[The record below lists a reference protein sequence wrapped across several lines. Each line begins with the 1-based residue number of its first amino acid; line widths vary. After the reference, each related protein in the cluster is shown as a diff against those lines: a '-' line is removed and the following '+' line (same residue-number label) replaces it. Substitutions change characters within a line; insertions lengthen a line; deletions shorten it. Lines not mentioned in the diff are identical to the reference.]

1 MQAPAGDAARA
12 RATPPT
18 TAPDT
23 TPDTTP
29 PTAPD
34 TTPPTDPDAAPP
46 TAPDT
51 IALTDPD
58 PGPGTA
64 ADAAP
69 PTAAD
74 AAPGVGQSS
83 APGTV
88 SGAAPSTDP
97 DTGAGT
103 APDAGQSTAP
113 DAVSGTAPD
122 VGQSS
127 APDAGPGTVLDV
139 TAPAAPDTA
148 SGTAPDAASGTA
160 SDAAPPLDPDAG
172 PGTAPDAGLVA
183 VAKSGGR
190 CPVRPA
196 PAIRTRG
203 LVKSYPGP
211 DGSTT
216 DAVRGLDLEV
226 FQGET
231 YAFLGP
237 NGAGKSTTLALL
249 CALARPTAGQAMVA
263 GADVLER
270 PDQVRRRVGM
280 LFQHSALD
288 PDLTAEQN
296 LHIHARLYGLRRR
309 HARLR
314 VTEMLETVA
323 LADRRRSLVRT
334 LSGGMRRRLELARGL
349 LHAPQVLFLDEP
361 TTGLDPH
368 ARAQVWQHLRA
379 LRDRHGSTLFITTHY
394 LEEAE
399 HCDRLGILDQGR
411 LVAEGTP
418 HALKAEIGEDR
429 VVLHTGDDAAAR
441 QVVSQAVSQA
451 ADRTADRTAVGGAA
465 GRAGPPGPAVTLEAG
480 GLSLRLPD
488 GSAWIPRLCAA
499 LADRGI
505 AVHAA
510 SATPPMLDDV
520 FFHHT
525 GRSIHAP
532 RSHPAP
538 GTTIPAATQE
548 AP

>member
-1 MQAPAGDAARA
+1 M
-12 RATPPT
+12 
-18 TAPDT
+18 
-23 TPDTTP
+23 
-29 PTAPD
+29 
-34 TTPPTDPDAAPP
+34 
-46 TAPDT
+46 
-51 IALTDPD
+51 
-58 PGPGTA
+58 
-64 ADAAP
+64 
-69 PTAAD
+69 
-74 AAPGVGQSS
+74 
-83 APGTV
+83 
-88 SGAAPSTDP
+88 
-97 DTGAGT
+97 
-103 APDAGQSTAP
+103 
-113 DAVSGTAPD
+113 
-122 VGQSS
+122 
-127 APDAGPGTVLDV
+127 
-139 TAPAAPDTA
+139 
-148 SGTAPDAASGTA
+148 
-160 SDAAPPLDPDAG
+160 
-172 PGTAPDAGLVA
+172 
-183 VAKSGGR
+183 
-190 CPVRPA
+190 
-196 PAIRTRG
+196 RTRA
-203 LVKSYPGP
+203 LVKSYAGP
-211 DGSTT
+211 DGSITH
-216 DAVRGLDLEV
+216 AVRGLDLEV

-249 CALARPTAGQAMVA
+249 CALARPTAGQATVA
-263 GADVLER
+263 GADVLSR

-323 LADRRRSLVRT
+323 LADRRQSLVRT

-379 LRDRHGSTLFITTHY
+379 LRDRHGSTLFVTTHY

-399 HCDRLGILDQGR
+399 HCDRLGILDHGR

-441 QVVSQAVSQA
+441 QVVRHTVS
-451 ADRTADRTAVGGAA
+451 RTGHRSAGGAA
-465 GRAGPPGPAVTLEAG
+465 GRAAAPGPAVTLDTD

-510 SATPPMLDDV
+510 SATPPTLDDV

-525 GRSIHAP
+525 GRSIHTP
-532 RSHPAP
+532 HPHPAP
-538 GTTIPAATQE
+538 SATTPTAAQE

>member
-1 MQAPAGDAARA
+1 M
-12 RATPPT
+12 
-18 TAPDT
+18 
-23 TPDTTP
+23 
-29 PTAPD
+29 
-34 TTPPTDPDAAPP
+34 
-46 TAPDT
+46 
-51 IALTDPD
+51 
-58 PGPGTA
+58 
-64 ADAAP
+64 
-69 PTAAD
+69 
-74 AAPGVGQSS
+74 GVGM
-83 APGTV
+83 V
-88 SGAAPSTDP
+88 VED
-97 DTGAGT
+97 
-103 APDAGQSTAP
+103 
-113 DAVSGTAPD
+113 
-122 VGQSS
+122 
-127 APDAGPGTVLDV
+127 
-139 TAPAAPDTA
+139 
-148 SGTAPDAASGTA
+148 
-160 SDAAPPLDPDAG
+160 
-172 PGTAPDAGLVA
+172 
-183 VAKSGGR
+183 GGR
-190 CPVRPA
+190 AVRPA

-203 LVKSYPGP
+203 LVKSYAGP
-211 DGSTT
+211 EGSVTR
-216 DAVRGLDLEV
+216 AVDGLDLEV

-270 PDQVRRRVGM
+270 PEQVRRRIGM

-309 HARLR
+309 QARLR
-314 VTEMLETVA
+314 VTEMLEAVT
-323 LADRRRSLVRT
+323 LADRRRSPVRT

-379 LRDRHGSTLFITTHY
+379 LREQHGSTLFITTHY

-399 HCDRLGILDQGR
+399 NCDRLGILDHGR

-429 VVLHTGDDAAAR
+429 LVLHTGDDTAACH
-441 QVVSQAVSQA
+441 VVNQAVDQTVRRAVDRAEDRAKDQA
-451 ADRTADRTAVGGAA
+451 VDRTVSGAVSA
-465 GRAGPPGPAVTLEAG
+465 GSAVTLDAG

-499 LADRGI
+499 LADHGI

-510 SATPPMLDDV
+510 SATPPTLDDV

-525 GRSIHAP
+525 GRSIHTP
-532 RSHPAP
+532 RSHPAASA
-538 GTTIPAATQE
+538 TAPAAAQE